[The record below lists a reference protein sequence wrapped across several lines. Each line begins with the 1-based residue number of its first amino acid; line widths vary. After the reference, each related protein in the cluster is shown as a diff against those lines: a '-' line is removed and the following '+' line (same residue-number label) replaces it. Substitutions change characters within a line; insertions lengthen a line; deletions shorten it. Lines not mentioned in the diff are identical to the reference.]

1 MTPQNTN
8 SGPVPFGSRAITR
21 RRMLT
26 VAGAG
31 AAVGGGALVAGALG
45 APSAKAVG
53 AAEAD
58 VIVVGA
64 GLSGLAAA
72 MEVRDRGRSV
82 ILLEARDRVGG
93 RCHNVVTPGGVT
105 IDAGAEFLGPT
116 QDAMIDLADRYGV
129 ELAETYN
136 EGDSVFHLQGKS
148 SRFPA
153 NTLIG
158 PVPRDPGIVETF
170 VGQQLLN
177 GVSLAEFPV
186 GEPWKHPLASYWDS
200 MTFAEWVDRHSITHG
215 AEVLMTLIES
225 AALSV
230 RPEEVSALYVIN
242 YIAAAGSP
250 TQPGTVERLVY
261 TADGAQQWFAHGGM
275 AQIPLAMGRDLA
287 DVLITGAPVS
297 RIAEEG
303 GRYAVDSGAGTFHGS
318 KVIVAMS
325 PAICDRI
332 TFEPGLPPER
342 VKLQQGYAMGSIGK
356 FMAVYDHAWWR
367 DQGYS
372 GQTIGDGGPIDVTF
386 ESYLPDGRGVLMGFI
401 SAHEMRQLDDAD
413 EATMRAECL
422 AALERYFGPDVHTAV
437 DTGFYRWNNQ
447 PWSWGGPVAV
457 TMPGTLSTVG
467 PALRAPV
474 GGIHWAGTETA
485 HYWTGYLDGAVT
497 AGRRA
502 ATEAVAAL

>member
-1 MTPQNTN
+1 M
-8 SGPVPFGSRAITR
+8 A
-21 RRMLT
+21 
-26 VAGAG
+26 AGAF
-31 AAVGGGALVAGALG
+31 GALAGPSARALG
-45 APSAKAVG
+45 ST
-53 AAEAD
+53 EAY

-72 MEVRDRGRSV
+72 MEVRDSGRSV

-93 RCHNVVTPGGVT
+93 RCHNVTTPGGVT
-105 IDAGAEFLGPT
+105 IDGGAEFLGPT
-116 QDAMIDLADRYGV
+116 QDAMLDLAHRYGV

-136 EGDSVFHLQGKS
+136 EGESILHLKGQS
-148 SRFPA
+148 TRFPA
-153 NTLIG
+153 NTMVG
-158 PVPRDPGIVETF
+158 PVPMDVGVPETL

-177 GVSLAEFPV
+177 GVSLADFPV

-200 MTFAEWVDRHSITHG
+200 MTFGEWVDRHSISYG
-215 AEVLMTLIES
+215 ANVMMDLIES
-225 AALSV
+225 VALSV

-250 TQPGTVERLVY
+250 PPTQPGTVERLVY
-261 TADGAQQWFAHGGM
+261 TGDGAQQWFAHGGM

-287 DVLITGAPVS
+287 DVLVTGAPVS
-297 RIAEEG
+297 RIAEDG
-303 GRYAVDSGAGTFHGS
+303 GRYAVESAAGTFHGS

-325 PAICDRI
+325 PAIRDRI
-332 TFEPGLPPER
+332 TFEPGLPEDR

-356 FMAVYDHAWWR
+356 FMAVYDRPWWR
-367 DQGYS
+367 ERGLS

-386 ESYLPDGRGVLMGFI
+386 ESYLPDGRDVLMGFI
-401 SAHEMRQLDDAD
+401 SSHEMRRLDGADDA
-413 EATMRAECL
+413 TMKAECL
-422 AALERYFGPDVHTAV
+422 GALERYFGPEVHTAV
-437 DTGFYRWNNQ
+437 DTGYFRWNHEQ
-447 PWSWGGPVAV
+447 WSWGGPVAV

-502 ATEAVAAL
+502 AKEAVAAL